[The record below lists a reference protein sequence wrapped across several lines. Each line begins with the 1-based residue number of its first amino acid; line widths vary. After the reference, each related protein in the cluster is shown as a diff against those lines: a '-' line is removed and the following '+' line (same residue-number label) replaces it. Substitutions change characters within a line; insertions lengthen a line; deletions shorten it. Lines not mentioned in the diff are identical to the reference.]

1 MSLTDKIVLA
11 SRMNILSDILDIL
24 DIRAGR
30 QLQGEVLGAVEG
42 SLDEGDVVVVSVHAA
57 VRGPRQH
64 ELPGGGWPARGAR
77 QEEGVRSLPVIR
89 EPLQRGWICI
99 YFSSYIKLIS
109 ILRFMIDD
117 IAPLYPALQL
127 SCHKFIQYFCLRSRP
142 VSPNVVSPSVH

>member
-89 EPLQRGWICI
+89 EPLQRLSTALFVHCLQI
-99 YFSSYIKLIS
+99 
-109 ILRFMIDD
+109 R
-117 IAPLYPALQL
+117 LYLNIP
-127 SCHKFIQYFCLRSRP
+127 
-142 VSPNVVSPSVH
+142 